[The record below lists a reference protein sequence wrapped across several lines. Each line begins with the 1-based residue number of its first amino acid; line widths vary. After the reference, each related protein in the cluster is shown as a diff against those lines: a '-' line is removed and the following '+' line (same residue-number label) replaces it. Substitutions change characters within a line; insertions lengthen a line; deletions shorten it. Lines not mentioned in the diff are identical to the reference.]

1 MPQNFEISGHLEV
14 KNGHLYVEDTDCVEL
29 AERFGTPLYVSGE
42 HRIRQNIRT
51 MQKAFPDANL
61 LYAVKANGNVAILRI
76 MAQEGMGA
84 DVFSLGELHLA
95 LLARIP
101 REKILFNG
109 NSKSLQDLKAAVEC
123 GVMVSVDSQME
134 AEQLSNIAYEHGR
147 NVKIAIRV
155 NPAISPQTH
164 PKIATGLKS
173 SKFGIPHEQV
183 SGVYGLASSL
193 PGIAPIGIHCH
204 IGSQIL
210 STEPFVETI
219 RRVMALV
226 EQINEMGIELE
237 FVDIGSGLGISY
249 DKMTPAPTP
258 YELASAVLPIFE
270 QECERIGVSPTLV
283 LEPGRYVVA
292 DSTVMLTRVNTIK
305 HAYVSFVGVDAGFNM
320 LVRPAMYGAHHHVV
334 VANRADAPLER
345 EYTIVGPIC
354 ESGDILARDMQLPSV
369 RAGDV
374 LAVLDA
380 GAYGFSM
387 SSQYNGRPRGA
398 EVLVSGSRAELI
410 RKPEGVDDLLANQ
423 LLPER
428 LL

>member
-29 AERFGTPLYVSGE
+29 AERLGTPLYVSGE

-51 MQKAFPDANL
+51 MQRAFPDASL
-61 LYAVKANGNVAILRI
+61 LYAVKANGNLAILRI

-109 NSKSLQDLKAAVEC
+109 NSKSPQDLKAAVEC

-134 AEQLSNIAYEHGR
+134 AEQLSNIAYEHAR
-147 NVKIAIRV
+147 NVRIAIRV

-183 SGVYGLASSL
+183 AEVYGLASSL
-193 PGIAPIGIHCH
+193 PGIAPVGIHCH

-237 FVDIGSGLGISY
+237 FVDIGSGLGIPY
-249 DKMTPAPTP
+249 DKATPAPTP
-258 YELASAVLPIFE
+258 HELARAVLPVFE

-292 DSTVMLTRVNTIK
+292 DSTVMLTKVNTIK
-305 HAYVSFVGVDAGFNM
+305 HAHLSFVGVDAGFNM
-320 LVRPAMYGAHHHVV
+320 LVRPAMYDAHHHVV
-334 VANRADAPLER
+334 VANRADAPSER
-345 EYTIVGPIC
+345 EYTVVGPIC
-354 ESGDILARDMQLPSV
+354 ESGDILARDVQLPSV

-398 EVLVSGSRAELI
+398 EVLVSGSRADLI